1 MVPAQTV
8 VRVIP
13 RPGFNRESAFLKEH
27 WPSHSHARFT
37 FCALHCLMR
46 ITKAMFQM
54 ITQQCLKNPHVIGRL
69 NAGLNDAGISTQ
81 FTQNFGVGGTH
92 FYEKLTF
99 LGHEAL
105 NLLVR
110 NEKGDLAIASILQ
123 SMWPSGDVVDD
134 ADGVE
139 YVRRQTV
146 LWEQWSKVVS
156 LMTERNPNKLQA
168 NNDGCSRFGK
178 ECREFCFR
186 YQSYK
191 K

>member
-1 MVPAQTV
+1 
-8 VRVIP
+8 
-13 RPGFNRESAFLKEH
+13 
-27 WPSHSHARFT
+27 
-37 FCALHCLMR
+37 
-46 ITKAMFQM
+46 MFQM

-69 NAGLNDAGISTQ
+69 NACLIAAGISKQ
-81 FTQNFGVGGTH
+81 FTQNSGVGGTH

-99 LGHEAL
+99 QGHEAL

-110 NEKGDLAIASILQ
+110 NDNRDLAIASILQ

-156 LMTERNPNKLQA
+156 LMTEKNPKNLQA
-168 NNDGCSRFGK
+168 NDDGCSRFGK
-178 ECREFCFR
+178 ECREFASGTSQCSTRNTAGRFI
-186 YQSYK
+186 
-191 K
+191 